1 MIYCVWYPSGGFGHF
16 VNAVLT
22 LHGCNFVRPKVNNYE
37 FSKKGNSH
45 ELQLVAPK
53 YLQNPTHYDFD
64 FCKSG
69 HYSVLIDNGINDEST
84 EFLKFFTDPTVIKI
98 CYCDRT
104 WPIVARTMIEK
115 AMGKEMSKEITVDN
129 DKWSCN
135 DSWARREKYFLF
147 LRDHTLRSAWRVN
160 NNYHYLD
167 ISSMLSYDQFKNC
180 LQSLGI
186 KTDNFQQLWTKWNH
200 ANHAYLDPVAVAQ
213 QVIDN
218 VKNNLESDI
227 SHIKDTWT
235 QSVIY
240 YYILLEYNF
249 EVPHNDYSNWFT
261 NTKEIAIM
269 LNKHG
274 VND

>member
-22 LHGCNFVRPKVNNYE
+22 LHGRDFERPERLDYQ

-45 ELQLVAPK
+45 SLQLVAPK

-84 EFLKFFTDPTVIKI
+84 EFLKFFPDPTVIKI

-115 AMGKEMSKEITVDN
+115 AMGKELPEDITLDDV
-129 DKWSCN
+129 WTCN
-135 DSWARREKYFLF
+135 DIWARREKYFLF
-147 LRDHTLRSAWRVN
+147 LRDHTLRSAWRIN
-160 NNYHYLD
+160 NIYKYID

-186 KTDNFQQLWTKWNH
+186 KTSNFQPLWTAWNYS
-200 ANHAYLDPVAVAQ
+200 NHAYLDPVAVAQ
-213 QVIDN
+213 QVIDD
-218 VKNNLESDI
+218 VKNNVESDI

-240 YYILLEYNF
+240 YYIWLEYNF

-261 NTKEIAIM
+261 NTKEIVIM
-269 LNKHG
+269 LNKYG
-274 VND
+274 VNN

>member
-22 LHGCNFVRPKVNNYE
+22 LHGCNFVRPEYQDYQ
-37 FSKKGNSH
+37 FSKNGNSH
-45 ELQLVAPK
+45 SLQLVAPK
-53 YLQNPTHYDFD
+53 YLQNSTHYDFD
-64 FCKSG
+64 FCKTD

-84 EFLKFFTDPTVIKI
+84 EFLKFFTNSTVIKI

-115 AMGKEMSKEITVDN
+115 AMGKEILEEMPLD
-129 DKWSCN
+129 DKWACN

-147 LRDHTLRSAWRVN
+147 LRDHNLRSAWRVDDN
-160 NNYHYLD
+160 HNYLD
-167 ISSMLSYDQFKNC
+167 ISSMLSYNQFKNC
-180 LQSLGI
+180 LRVLGI
-186 KTDNFQQLWTKWNH
+186 ETDDFQQLWTEWNY

-213 QVIDN
+213 QVIND
-218 VKNNLESDI
+218 VKNKLESNI
-227 SHIKDTWT
+227 SHIENTWT

-240 YYILLEYNF
+240 YYIWLEYNF

-261 NTKEIAIM
+261 NTKEIVIM